1 MIESLS
7 VKNLAL
13 IESAEIE
20 FGEGLN
26 VFTGETGA
34 GKSLVI
40 GSVSL
45 ALGGR
50 PKASLLRDGDEPA
63 EIEMVF
69 SVTDPKI
76 LKSLSDLD
84 IPIDDDGRL
93 IIRRK
98 LEKGRSSARING
110 VSVTSAQLKE
120 VSSLL
125 LDLHAQSDH
134 QSLLYEKN
142 HLSLLDRY
150 AGGELMDAKERYTA
164 DYEGYIK
171 LKDEFEGMEKD
182 EAGREREIGLLKFE
196 IEDIKNASLHEGED
210 EELEDLFRMMNNLKK
225 ISDALNEVYT
235 AVSPEGDGAA
245 ALTARALR
253 LIANVTEY
261 DKKAENLYNELSE
274 IDSLLSDFQRELKD
288 YTQSLD
294 LSEEEFVRVTRR
306 LDLINDLK
314 QRYGRTFPEIL
325 SALKEREDRLFI
337 LENYEEQLRS
347 LGEKLEAA
355 KKKAAASAL
364 HLSDLRK
371 RSAPVLSRAMED
383 GLKGLNF
390 LDSRFEV
397 RVEDTGSF
405 GPEGRD
411 RVYFLI
417 STNPGE
423 ELKPLKD
430 VASGGELSRI
440 MLSLKT
446 VLADTD
452 EIETLIFD
460 EIDTGISGRTAQKVS
475 ESLLSLSRSHQVI
488 LVTHLPQIAAM
499 ADFHYLISKEVEDG
513 RTRTGIRSL
522 DREEMVEE
530 LSRMLSGASVTERVM
545 DNAREMKDLADKE
558 KLKGGLS
565 V

>member
-40 GSVSL
+40 GAVSL

-50 PKASLLRDGDEPA
+50 PKPGLLRDEDSPA
-63 EIEMVF
+63 EIELVF
-69 SVTDPKI
+69 SVGDPEV
-76 LKSLSDLD
+76 LRSLPDLD
-84 IPIDDDGRL
+84 VPIDEDGL
-93 IIRRK
+93 VIIRRK

-110 VSVTSAQLKE
+110 VSVTNAQLKE

-125 LDLHAQSDH
+125 LDIHAQSDH

-150 AGGELMDAKERYTA
+150 GGNELMDAKEEYIAHYRS
-164 DYEGYIK
+164 YIK

-182 EAGREREIGLLKFE
+182 EAGREREMGLLKFE
-196 IEDIKNASLHEGED
+196 IEDIKNAALHEGED
-210 EELEDLFRMMNNLKK
+210 EELEDLFRMMNNAKK
-225 ISDALNEVYT
+225 ISEALNEVYN
-235 AVSPEGDGAA
+235 AVSSEGEGAG
-245 ALTARALR
+245 ALTSRALR
-253 LIANVTEY
+253 LITNVTEY

-274 IDSLLSDFQRELKD
+274 IDSLLSDLQRELKD
-288 YTQSLD
+288 YTSSLD
-294 LSEEEFVRVTRR
+294 FSEEEFIRVTRR

-314 QRYGRTFPEIL
+314 QRYGRTVPDIL
-325 SALKEREDRLFI
+325 AALKEREDRLFI

-347 LGEKLEAA
+347 LEEKLEAA
-355 KKKAAASAL
+355 KEKAASSGEK
-364 HLSDLRK
+364 LSSLRK
-371 RSAPVLSRAMED
+371 SSAIILSEAMEE

-397 RVEDTGSF
+397 RVEDAGSF
-405 GPEGRD
+405 TPEGCD

-417 STNPGE
+417 ATNPGE

-452 EIETLIFD
+452 EIETMIFD

-499 ADFHYLISKEVEDG
+499 ADFHYLISKEVEEG

-522 DREEMVEE
+522 EREEMVEE

-558 KLKGGLS
+558 KL
-565 V
+565 